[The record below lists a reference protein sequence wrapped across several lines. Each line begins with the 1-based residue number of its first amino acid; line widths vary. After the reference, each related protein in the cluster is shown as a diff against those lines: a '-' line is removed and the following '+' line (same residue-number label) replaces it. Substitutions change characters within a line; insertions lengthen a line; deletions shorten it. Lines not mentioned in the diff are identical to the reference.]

1 MSLMPFDLHLRV
13 HEWFDG
19 TLVISVDMFRH
30 MRNLPSQRDIL
41 EELLGQ
47 PIPLPELHV
56 PDELDELLLQP
67 VPFAVGV
74 PVSPTPCLLD
84 SSASESPTSAS
95 SPSPTDFQ
103 HDLRTRFRMHHTLL
117 TDAMILKFVLV
128 HGPRWRK
135 LARCLGG
142 RILGYTDDV
151 VRNRYIRIMEAQG
164 TPYTPKYNHPK
175 DRKKPGRP
183 CKPWSAEEDELIYR
197 LMLKN
202 GRHWIR
208 YEEAFGNTRTLQAIR
223 NRANRLG
230 LAERL
235 LNRRG
240 SMVHKEPDAATQT
253 QNPAQVHAN
262 P

>member
-1 MSLMPFDLHLRV
+1 MPFDLHLRV

-30 MRNLPSQRDIL
+30 MKALPPQRDIL

-47 PIPLPELHV
+47 PIPLPKLYV
-56 PDELDELLLQP
+56 GDELDELLLQP
-67 VPFAVGV
+67 VPLEVAL
-74 PVSPTPCLLD
+74 PMSPTTC
-84 SSASESPTSAS
+84 SEATAVDTSD
-95 SPSPTDFQ
+95 PTDS
-103 HDLRTRFRMHHTLL
+103 DDTIKTRFRMHHTLL
-117 TDAMILKFVLV
+117 TDALILKFVLV
-128 HGPRWRK
+128 HGLRWRK
-135 LARCLGG
+135 LARSLGG

-164 TPYTPKYNHPK
+164 TPYVPKWNHPK

-183 CKPWSAEEDELIYR
+183 CKPWSVEEDNLIHR
-197 LMLKN
+197 LMLAN
-202 GRHWIR
+202 GRHWSR

-240 SMVHKEPDAATQT
+240 FMVHEEPDAATQT
-253 QNPAQVHAN
+253 
-262 P
+262 